1 MSPTISY
8 VWTYDIVC
16 PVLDVV
22 YHIVYTISYIRYC
35 IVGHTISYVRY
46 RMFLRYRMS
55 TCDVVC
61 MTYDI
66 VLHNESSTYTISYVC
81 KYMRYRMSVM
91 YDIVCAYRIPYRMSC
106 TISYV
111 DIRYR
116 IWRTISYVNLVVVC
130 FIRHLTLIYDVVH
143 YTYDIVCLFWRHLQL
158 TLNSQKTPIQ
168 CVCIWPSGFLDLAPF
183 LGPCIQCWHVRNTVI
198 FYIKNGYCHT
208 PIRLPCNQWTVQT
221 PSLGVREPRCTV
233 PVAVGCFYPDIQGA
247 QVGGLTSAMV
257 LPPWTVLSS
266 SPV

>member
-1 MSPTISY
+1 MMSGTISHLDSCHIRYRMSHTISY
-8 VWTYDIVC
+8 VSTYDIVC

-22 YHIVYTISYIRYC
+22 YHIVCTISYIRYC

-61 MTYDI
+61 TTYDI
-66 VLHNESSTYTISYVC
+66 VLHNESITYTISYVC

-116 IWRTISYVNLVVVC
+116 I
-130 FIRHLTLIYDVVH
+130 
-143 YTYDIVCLFWRHLQL
+143 
-158 TLNSQKTPIQ
+158 
-168 CVCIWPSGFLDLAPF
+168 
-183 LGPCIQCWHVRNTVI
+183 
-198 FYIKNGYCHT
+198 
-208 PIRLPCNQWTVQT
+208 
-221 PSLGVREPRCTV
+221 
-233 PVAVGCFYPDIQGA
+233 
-247 QVGGLTSAMV
+247 
-257 LPPWTVLSS
+257 
-266 SPV
+266 